1 MKSALS
7 PSFHKLMDSTALSIR
22 FVKVVTDDGSSLRDV
37 VSCGTS
43 FEKRIGDGSKRRD
56 RVVAKSAVASSVFL
70 DAFETISLRL
80 GRAISAIELEVNF
93 RSEAIL
99 SYLI

>member
-1 MKSALS
+1 M
-7 PSFHKLMDSTALSIR
+7 SIR

-43 FEKRIGDGSKRRD
+43 FEKRMGDGSKRRD
-56 RVVAKSAVASSVFL
+56 TVVAKSAVASSVFL

>member
-1 MKSALS
+1 M
-7 PSFHKLMDSTALSIR
+7 SIR

-43 FEKRIGDGSKRRD
+43 FEKRMGDGSKRRD
-56 RVVAKSAVASSVFL
+56 RAVAKSAVASSVFL